1 VFSLFGARVSLISAG
16 LTVRNGTGAAPFG
29 ITSLM
34 LWLLFMYWGIIKLAF
49 ATSTMFHH
57 GAHPKRWKELII
69 KAITTLSVKMIS
81 NILNPVEIDTFLKPS
96 LIITIECLT
105 SNK

>member
-34 LWLLFMYWGIIKLAF
+34 LWLLFMYRGIIKLAS
-49 ATSTMFHH
+49 ATS
-57 GAHPKRWKELII
+57 
-69 KAITTLSVKMIS
+69 TTLSVKMIS
-81 NILNPVEIDTFLKPS
+81 NILDPVEIDTFLKPS
-96 LIITIECLT
+96 LIITIKC
-105 SNK
+105 